1 MSGNSW
7 RVSGI
12 NKESDAGAGT
22 HGCTGGMTV
31 TSCIACV
38 SLGLPVCEDPHQPPA
53 PGSLQ
58 GEVVLAVS
66 ESVRKHQVFP
76 QEQSHDF

>member
-38 SLGLPVCEDPHQPPA
+38 SLGLPVGLYTHIHLRVTSKTCLHP
-53 PGSLQ
+53 
-58 GEVVLAVS
+58 
-66 ESVRKHQVFP
+66 
-76 QEQSHDF
+76 